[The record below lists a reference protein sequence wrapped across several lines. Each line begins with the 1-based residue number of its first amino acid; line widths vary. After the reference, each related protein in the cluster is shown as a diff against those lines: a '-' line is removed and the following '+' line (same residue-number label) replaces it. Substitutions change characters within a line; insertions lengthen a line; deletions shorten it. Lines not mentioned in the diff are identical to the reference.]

1 MFLYTYIPVNPFDF
15 LIKYG
20 NHCTLMCRR
29 TKDQCYQRYVY
40 SLREGVRHG
49 TWLEVEEWLVLLGQR
64 LYQRDWAKITQ
75 LLQTRTPLQARQI
88 LLGSGFRLFLNATK
102 QS

>member
-1 MFLYTYIPVNPFDF
+1 MY
-15 LIKYG
+15 
-20 NHCTLMCRR
+20 RR

-49 TWLEVEEWLVLLGQR
+49 AWLEVEEWLVLLGQR

-88 LLGSGFRLFLNATK
+88 FSPFILLRSGFTYFFTW
-102 QS
+102 

>member
-1 MFLYTYIPVNPFDF
+1 
-15 LIKYG
+15 
-20 NHCTLMCRR
+20 MCRR

-49 TWLEVEEWLVLLGQR
+49 AWLEVEEWLVLLGQR
-64 LYQRDWAKITQ
+64 LYLRDWAKITQ
-75 LLQTRTPLQARQI
+75 LLQTRTPLQARQMFSAVV
-88 LLGSGFRLFLNATK
+88 LLGAEFRPFLNATK

>member
-1 MFLYTYIPVNPFDF
+1 
-15 LIKYG
+15 
-20 NHCTLMCRR
+20 MCRR

-49 TWLEVEEWLVLLGQR
+49 AWLEVEEWLVLLGQL

-75 LLQTRTPLQARQI
+75 LLQTRTPLQARHI
-88 LLGSGFRLFLNATK
+88 FSAFIFLVSGFMLFLNATK

>member
-1 MFLYTYIPVNPFDF
+1 
-15 LIKYG
+15 
-20 NHCTLMCRR
+20 MCRR

-49 TWLEVEEWLVLLGQR
+49 AWLEVEEWLVLLGQR

-88 LLGSGFRLFLNATK
+88 FSPLNFITIRIYLLVYLVMNSQWPR
-102 QS
+102 